1 MQFKSRKM
9 AALAGTIALGLGL
22 VLCTGLSAQVPGYQ
36 NMSHLS
42 ATGTYGTSVPSSYGQ
57 IETLHQEIPSA
68 AGVIV
73 ANGYQVVNE
82 MASAAMLALIHYQAP
97 VGFEQG
103 RTAEVIV
110 TDTIEGLVSGIGG
123 SITTRRSVTFNG
135 STGIEGD
142 FAANFEGLSLVG
154 RARVFLIGTEAV
166 GVYFLAMGSGNPPAD
181 AMLLSD
187 PTGNAFLDSL
197 SFASAVPTSPTP
209 ATPDPK

>member
-1 MQFKSRKM
+1 
-9 AALAGTIALGLGL
+9 
-22 VLCTGLSAQVPGYQ
+22 
-36 NMSHLS
+36 MSHDS

-97 VGFEQG
+97 VGCEQG
-103 RTAEVIV
+103 RTAETSV

-123 SITTRRSVTFNG
+123 GITARRSITFNG
-135 STGIEGD
+135 NTGIEGD

-166 GVYFLAMGSGNPPAD
+166 GVYFLAMGAGNGAAD

-197 SFASAVPTSPTP
+197 NFSAGTPSP
-209 ATPDPK
+209 AQK